1 MTATSQPENHAPSAT
16 EQSTPSRPGTSGG
29 ASALPHR
36 FGRNVVMNYAAQ
48 GTAALS
54 AIILTPLLLHHL
66 GKEAFGVWVLA
77 STVVL
82 YLELFEL
89 GFGGATA
96 KLVAEDAAVRPEAAL
111 RTLNTTFFAL
121 VPLGLVALLA
131 GVGVAFAFP
140 SLMHVT
146 PHLHDQVIAVVLI
159 LALGMAVS
167 IPGDTFG
174 GALIGHQ
181 RFDLLGLSNS
191 LLVATTLVSSIVIV
205 ELGGGLVA
213 LATALTVASIAFHF
227 IRLAML
233 RRILPGTRV
242 SPRLADWARL
252 REVMHVSGWF
262 LLSAV
267 IQAFYNASDVVVVGI
282 VLGLRPAAVY
292 AVAAKLATAATQGLD
307 SLAQVFFPYA
317 SAIARNRD
325 RGALTAI
332 TEDGTRAAMFVG
344 MIITLLYVILA
355 SPGIRAWVGLGY
367 GTSARILVVLAIA
380 IALSSPVKAINVVLV
395 GSGRLPLVCA
405 IRGVEVAIN
414 LTLSVTLAL
423 AIGPVGV
430 AVGTLGG
437 IVLARLPG
445 LLIVGSKA
453 VGIPPLTLLRRAVAP
468 HVPPAVAS
476 AAVLLLLRGF
486 AAHSI
491 AELIVAG
498 VGGIVAY
505 VVVYF
510 AVSATGGERHRA
522 LGAVARFL
530 PRRWRPDLEVPLP
543 RSDVEAVP

>member
-1 MTATSQPENHAPSAT
+1 MLPT
-16 EQSTPSRPGTSGG
+16 
-29 ASALPHR
+29 ALPHR
-36 FGRNVVMNYAAQ
+36 FGRNVIMNYAAQ

-66 GKEAFGVWVLA
+66 GREAFGVWVLA

-96 KLVAEDAAVRPEAAL
+96 KLVAEDATVRPDAAL

-121 VPLGLVALLA
+121 IPLGVVAMLV

-140 SLMHVT
+140 SVMHVT
-146 PHLHDQVIAVVLI
+146 PHLHHQVIVVVII

-174 GALIGHQ
+174 GSLIGHQ

-213 LATALTVASIAFHF
+213 LATALTVASVLFHF

-233 RRILPGTRV
+233 RRILPGTRI
-242 SPRLADWARL
+242 SLHLADWARL
-252 REVMHVSGWF
+252 REVTHVSGWF

-267 IQAFYNASDVVVVGI
+267 IQAFYNACGPVVVGI
-282 VLGLRPAAVY
+282 LLGLRAAAVF

-317 SAIARNRD
+317 SAIARNRE

-355 SPGIRAWVGLGY
+355 TPGIRAWVGPGY
-367 GTSARILVVLAIA
+367 GTSAQVLVVLAIA

-395 GSGRLPLVCA
+395 GAGRLPLVCA
-405 IRGVEVAIN
+405 VRGVEVVIS
-414 LTLSVTLAL
+414 LVLSVTLAHVL
-423 AIGPVGV
+423 GPVGI

-437 IVLARLPG
+437 ILLARLPG

-453 VGIPPLTLLRRAVAP
+453 VGVPPLTLLRQSVAP
-468 HVPPAVAS
+468 HVPPTVAC
-476 AAVLLLLRGF
+476 AGVLLLLRGF
-486 AAHSI
+486 AAHSFT
-491 AELIVAG
+491 ELIVAG
-498 VGGIVAY
+498 VAGIAAY

-522 LGAVARFL
+522 LGAVARFI
-530 PRRWRPDLEVPLP
+530 PPRWRPDLDAPLP
-543 RSDVEAVP
+543 GSDVEAVQ